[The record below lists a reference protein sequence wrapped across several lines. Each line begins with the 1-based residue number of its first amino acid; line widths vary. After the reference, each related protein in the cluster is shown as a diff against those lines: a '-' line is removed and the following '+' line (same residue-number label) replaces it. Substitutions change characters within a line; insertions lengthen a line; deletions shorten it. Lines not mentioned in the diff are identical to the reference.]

1 MTKQAIE
8 RQLLAP
14 LVEILSPM
22 SMAGF
27 SDEKVQ
33 SIASEPFEV
42 RELRAHLESKK
53 KMLEEGADAFEA
65 AVTGG

>member
-53 KMLEEGADAFEA
+53 KMLEEGADAFDTT
-65 AVTGG
+65 VTGE